1 MAFLGRCLDLGRQT
15 PGGAALHGLV
25 EPEVAEARRCGEWG
39 SGHDEGCVGLS
50 IGGLNVVGGL
60 LLSSNV
66 RMMDR

>member
-1 MAFLGRCLDLGRQT
+1 
-15 PGGAALHGLV
+15 
-25 EPEVAEARRCGEWG
+25 VAEARRCGEWG